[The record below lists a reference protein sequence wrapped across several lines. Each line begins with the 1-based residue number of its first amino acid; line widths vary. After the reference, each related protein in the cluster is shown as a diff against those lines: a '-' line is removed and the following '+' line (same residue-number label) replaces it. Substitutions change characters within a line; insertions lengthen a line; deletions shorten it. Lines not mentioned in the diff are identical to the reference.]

1 MLVAPIPEN
10 EPARL
15 ATLRTLK
22 ILDTPPEERFDR
34 LTRLARRLFDVPIA
48 LVSLIDENRQWF
60 KSCAGLDAQETSRDI
75 SFCGH
80 AILHDDVF
88 MIPDARA
95 DVRFHDNP
103 LVTGGPGIRFYAGQ
117 PLSVPNGT
125 RLGTLCLIDTR
136 PRELDTEQ
144 CGLLRDLAHIVEQ
157 EITAIEL
164 ATVDELTLIANRR
177 GFEALAQHA
186 LNVCKRMGRDASL
199 LFFDLDDFKRI
210 NDTYGH
216 AEGDRALTI
225 FATALRESLRESD
238 VIGRL
243 GGDEFV
249 ALLTDAGDDDARH
262 ALDRLSDALAARDA
276 ASSPG
281 YRIRFSVGQTRFE
294 AQRHASV
301 IDLLASSDSKMYA
314 HKAARKNGQAR

>member
-1 MLVAPIPEN
+1 MLVAPKPDN

-15 ATLRTLK
+15 ATLRTLG
-22 ILDTPPEERFDR
+22 ILDTPAEERFDR
-34 LTRLARRLFDVPIA
+34 LTRLARRVFDVPIA

-60 KSCAGLDAQETSRDI
+60 KSCAGLDVQETARDV

-95 DVRFHDNP
+95 DARFHDNP
-103 LVTGGPGIRFYAGQ
+103 LVTGDPGIRFYAGQ
-117 PLSVPNGT
+117 PLTVPDGSK
-125 RLGTLCLIDTR
+125 LGTLCLIDTR

-144 CGLLRDLAHIVEQ
+144 RGLLRDLAHIAEQ
-157 EITAIEL
+157 EIAAIEL

-210 NDTYGH
+210 NDTFGH
-216 AEGDRALTI
+216 AEGDRALAT
-225 FATALRESLRESD
+225 FAAALRESLRESD

-249 ALLTDAGDDDARH
+249 ALLTDARDDETRH
-262 ALDRLSDALAARDA
+262 ALDRLRVALAASNA
-276 ASSPG
+276 ASSRG
-281 YRIRFSVGQTRFE
+281 YEIRFSVGQTQFE
-294 AQRHASV
+294 AARHASI

-314 HKAARKNGQAR
+314 HKAARKHGQAR